1 MEKTKFIWLNGK
13 LVFWDDAKIHI
24 LTHTLH
30 YGSGAFEGMR
40 FYDSDNGSSIFRLKE
55 HVGRLIR
62 SFSIFHSN
70 LPWTQEEIEKAI
82 YDTVK
87 ANLPECKAGYI
98 RPIVF
103 HDYGIMG
110 LNIRKESPVSMAIAV
125 WPWGA
130 YLGERPIKVKIT
142 NIRRLSPK
150 AFKADAKIC
159 GHYVNSILATTEAY
173 NAGFDEALMLDD
185 KGNIAEGSGENIF
198 AVKNSKL
205 ITPPLRGQIL
215 PGITRVSI
223 IEVAKDLGYV
233 VEERDVNVEEL
244 KDADEAF
251 FTGTAAEVHPI
262 SQIDNEIIGDG
273 KIGKI
278 TSKLK
283 QTFSEIVAGKNK
295 KYKKWLTYIK

>member
-1 MEKTKFIWLNGK
+1 MKKTKFIWLNGK
-13 LVFWDDAKIHI
+13 LVSWDEAKIHI

-40 FYDSDNGSSIFRLKE
+40 FYETENGSAIFRLKG
-55 HVGRLIR
+55 HVERLVR
-62 SFSIFHSN
+62 SFSIFHSA
-70 LPWTQEEIEKAI
+70 LPWTREEIERAI
-82 YDTVK
+82 YSTVK

-98 RPIVF
+98 RPIIF

-110 LNIRKESPVSMAIAV
+110 LKIKKETPVSMAIAV

-130 YLGERPIKVKIT
+130 YLGEQPIKVKIT

-159 GHYVNSILATTEAY
+159 GHYVNSILATTEACE
-173 NAGFDEALMLDD
+173 AGFDEALMLDD
-185 KGNIAEGSGENIF
+185 KENIAEGSGENIF
-198 AVKNSKL
+198 VVKNSKL
-205 ITPPLRGQIL
+205 ITPPLKSQIL
-215 PGITRVSI
+215 PGITRASI

-233 VEERDVNVEEL
+233 VEERDINIDEL

-262 SQIDNEIIGDG
+262 GQVDDKLIGDE

-283 QTFSEIVAGKNK
+283 QAFSEIVAGKNE
-295 KYKKWLTYIK
+295 KYRDWLTYVK

>member
-1 MEKTKFIWLNGK
+1 MKKTKFIWLNGK
-13 LVFWDDAKIHI
+13 LVSWDDAKIHI

-40 FYDSDNGSSIFRLKE
+40 FYDSDNGSAIFRLKK
-55 HVGRLIR
+55 HVERLIR

-103 HDYGIMG
+103 HGYGIMG
-110 LNIRKESPVSMAIAV
+110 LKIRKESPVSMAIAV

-159 GHYVNSILATTEAY
+159 GHYVNSILATTEAC

-233 VEERDVNVEEL
+233 VEERDVNVDEL

-262 SQIDNEIIGDG
+262 GQIDDKLIGDG

-283 QTFSEIVAGKNK
+283 QTFSEIVAGKNE
-295 KYKKWLTYIK
+295 KYRDWLTYVK